1 MTPQQAKI
9 IAAWEELHPIFC
21 VSPSKSHRP
30 RPGDPWRFIVQQRD
44 NNMII
49 GAVSREKFMATWA
62 FNEPSMSQLRDCLMT
77 GKVPRA
83 AVSKPTAPQSP
94 EGTLTAH
101 PRDQP
106 AAEAETKPTRAAP
119 WKVTQLQDRI
129 LDAWENLH
137 TELQVVADESHIPIN
152 FAPWKYLVKNKSND
166 SLVAKVSKYT
176 QEVFDSTYTSA
187 VEKLRSSLKIGHM
200 PKETKP
206 RPIQRRDPMT
216 GHILPRLSPPTSHTP
231 KPDPPSVVTPPGQGL
246 PEPWPNCNKPIVLRG
261 EAARYAKYG
270 NHPEDWDEFED
281 RKAPKLKPRTKAYI
295 EAKKRV
301 EAAMAQLETTSRE
314 ELTMCARLANLMCD
328 KDTAHTLSLKATKT
342 RPTHGTAAGFE

>member
-44 NNMII
+44 NNMVI

-77 GKVPRA
+77 GKMPKA
-83 AVSKPTAPQSP
+83 AVGKPTPLQSP

-101 PRDQP
+101 PRDLP
-106 AAEAETKPTRAAP
+106 DVMEKEETNRHAP
-119 WKVTQLQDRI
+119 WPITQLQNRI
-129 LDAWENLH
+129 LDAWEKLH
-137 TELQVVADESHIPIN
+137 SEFQVIADEHHIPVN
-152 FAPWKYLVKNKSND
+152 FSPWKYIIERKTDGVV
-166 SLVAKVSKYT
+166 VAKFTKFAHET
-176 QEVFDSTYTSA
+176 FDFS
-187 VEKLRSSLKIGHM
+187 VDRDIEKLRSCLKNGTL
-200 PKETKP
+200 PKAPWKHP
-206 RPIQRRDPMT
+206 VRRRDPIS
-216 GHILPRLSPPTSHTP
+216 GQILPNPTPVTSHTP
-231 KPDPPSVVTPPGQGL
+231 KPDPPSVMTPPGQGL
-246 PEPWPNCNKPIVLRG
+246 PEPWPNCNKPIVLKG

-301 EAAMAQLETTSRE
+301 KAAMAQLETTSRE

-328 KDTAHTLSLKATKT
+328 KGTANTLSLKATET